1 MKTVLSPSRTKRSLK
16 TCRMVTEVVE
26 NYEEVGQSLLG
37 KGARR
42 HREPSRSSWKKILNW
57 FNKNEAIKR
66 YLRSHIVHSVPRSS
80 ALENILPF
88 YCRNY
93 LKTRMCRCTPV
104 GITRAKGWARIF
116 QLVMFIFS
124 KQELRNIKRHLKCQ
138 LSFVMNLYI
147 LFNVIQ

>member
-16 TCRMVTEVVE
+16 TCPMVTEVVE

-37 KGARR
+37 KGARLD
-42 HREPSRSSWKKILNW
+42 REPSRLSWKKILNW

-66 YLRSHIVHSVPRSS
+66 YLRSHIVHTVPRSS

-93 LKTRMCRCTPV
+93 RKTRMCRWKPV
-104 GITRAKGWARIF
+104 GITRAKGSAHIF